1 MRRILMV
8 GDDRHTRLA
17 IGICSSNAG
26 SGSRS
31 RTVARAVLPKTCRT
45 ARRHCERDAKHFE
58 REGKYGLNCQGEAM
72 RRLLLSSTL
81 RRRRKSPAPPVKPEK
96 PDSPMMIATDE

>member
-31 RTVARAVLPKTCRT
+31 RMAARAVLPKTCRS
-45 ARRHCERDAKHFE
+45 ARCHCERAAGHFE
-58 REGKYGLNCQGEAM
+58 SEGKYGLNCQGEAM
-72 RRLLLSSTL
+72 RRSLLSSL
-81 RRRRKSPAPPVKPEK
+81 
-96 PDSPMMIATDE
+96 